1 MVPEKNEGGYVMD
14 EIFQKNYS
22 LLITNVKVNGN
33 PADIFIDETGVIRDI
48 GENIRKVHKGKAEF
62 IIDADG
68 AIALPGLVN
77 THTHSA
83 MTLLRGY
90 ADDMFLHDW
99 LSQKIWPLEAK
110 LTGDDVY
117 WGTKLACLEMIKS
130 GTTAFNDM
138 YFFME
143 DTARAVNEMGIRAV
157 LSHGFIDLANP
168 DKRELEC
175 KATEKLVNHIRSLN
189 NPKIRSAVGPHAP
202 YTVSKEGLSWC
213 AECAAEHKIG
223 IHIHVSE
230 TEKEVN
236 DCLSQHGKGPVAVL
250 DECGI
255 LTPRT
260 VAAHCCWLDEAECQ
274 LFGKRGVS
282 ASHNPVSN
290 MKLATHR
297 AMPYHWLKA
306 ANTNISLGTDG
317 CSSNNN
323 LDMFE
328 EMKTA
333 SLIQKFFWND
343 PTLLTAPEALHMATL
358 AGARALGLPTGILAV
373 GSPADI
379 VLVTTRSSENVPMH
393 NPISN
398 IVYSCNGASVET
410 VLCDGKVLMLEREVQ
425 GEQEILTGA
434 GKVAFDLVNRANQS

>member
-1 MVPEKNEGGYVMD
+1 
-14 EIFQKNYS
+14 
-22 LLITNVKVNGN
+22 
-33 PADIFIDETGVIRDI
+33 
-48 GENIRKVHKGKAEF
+48 
-62 IIDADG
+62 
-68 AIALPGLVN
+68 
-77 THTHSA
+77 
-83 MTLLRGY
+83 
-90 ADDMFLHDW
+90 
-99 LSQKIWPLEAK
+99 
-110 LTGDDVY
+110 
-117 WGTKLACLEMIKS
+117 
-130 GTTAFNDM
+130 
-138 YFFME
+138 
-143 DTARAVNEMGIRAV
+143 
-157 LSHGFIDLANP
+157 
-168 DKRELEC
+168 
-175 KATEKLVNHIRSLN
+175 
-189 NPKIRSAVGPHAP
+189 
-202 YTVSKEGLSWC
+202 
-213 AECAAEHKIG
+213 
-223 IHIHVSE
+223 VSE

-434 GKVAFDLVNRANQS
+434 GKIAFDLVNRANQS